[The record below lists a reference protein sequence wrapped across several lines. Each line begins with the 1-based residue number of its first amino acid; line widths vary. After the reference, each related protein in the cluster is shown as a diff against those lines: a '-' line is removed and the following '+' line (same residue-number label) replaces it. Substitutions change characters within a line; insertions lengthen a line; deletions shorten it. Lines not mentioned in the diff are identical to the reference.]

1 MMRHTLLILMLLIC
15 GMSVSA
21 QLTLKSEKG
30 DFEARL
36 IGRALFDGGVFFSD
50 KTSLGNAVEVYDVR
64 MGTVIRFL
72 ERWTGKI
79 EMGFAKSKVSMKDI
93 YIEYNDGKNLFRVGH
108 YFEPFSLE
116 YRIGTSDMKFNGA
129 AVSGIAFGDRRR
141 LGISYT
147 YNCDV
152 LNVSGGVFSDKDIDN
167 TEKGDEGYA
176 FSGRV
181 LFRPYSKEKNVIH
194 VGVSSRF
201 GVQGEAE
208 ENTLTYSAGAPS
220 NLISEKFLKAEVT
233 EAINEWKF
241 GAEVVMVL
249 DRWYFQSEY
258 LMAHVNRKASVENYT
273 GDGWYAQVGYA
284 LLNGRYGYN
293 KTSGMATAPGEKS
306 LEILCRY
313 NITNMNDKD
322 ARIMGGKQND
332 FSIGGIYYFNKYVAA
347 KMSYSLV
354 SLDKHTPIDGKQTFS
369 MIQGRIQLSF

>member
-1 MMRHTLLILMLLIC
+1 MILMLLVC
-15 GMSVSA
+15 GMSASA

-129 AVSGIAFGDRRR
+129 AVTGIAFGDRRR

-176 FSGRV
+176 LSGRV
-181 LFRPYSKEKNVIH
+181 LYRPYSKEKDVIH

-208 ENTLTYSAGAPS
+208 ENKLTYSAGAPS
-220 NLISEKFLKAEVT
+220 NLIPEKFLKAEVT

-258 LMAHVNRKASVENYT
+258 LMAHVNRKASVENYN

-293 KTSGMATAPGEKS
+293 KTSGMATAPGAKS

-322 ARIMGGKQND
+322 AGIMGGKQND

-354 SLDKHTPIDGKQTFS
+354 SLDKHAPIDGKQTFS

>member
-1 MMRHTLLILMLLIC
+1 MKHTLLILILLVC
-15 GMSVSA
+15 YASVSA

-36 IGRALFDGGVFFSD
+36 IGRVLFDGGVFFSD

-64 MGTVIRFL
+64 LGTVVRFL

-93 YIEYNDGKNLFRVGH
+93 YIEYSDGKSLLRVGH
-108 YFEPFSLE
+108 CFEPFSLE

-129 AVSGIAFGDRRR
+129 AVTGIAFGDRRK

-147 YNCDV
+147 YDCDV

-176 FSGRV
+176 LSGRV
-181 LFRPYSKEKNVIH
+181 LFRPYSREKNVIH

-208 ENTLTYSAGAPS
+208 ENKITYSAGAPS
-220 NLISEKFLKAEVT
+220 NLIPEKFLKAEVT

-249 DRWYFQSEY
+249 DKWYFQSEY
-258 LMAHVNRKASVENYT
+258 LMAHVNRKAAVENYN

-293 KTSGMATAPGEKS
+293 RMSGMASTPGAKS

-322 ARIMGGKQND
+322 AGIMGGKQND

-354 SLDKHTPIDGKQTFS
+354 SLDKRAHEGGKQTFS
-369 MIQGRIQLSF
+369 MIQGRVQLSF

>member
-1 MMRHTLLILMLLIC
+1 MMRHTLLILILLVW
-15 GMSVSA
+15 GMCTSA
-21 QLTLKSEKG
+21 QLTLKSEKN
-30 DFEARL
+30 DFEIRL
-36 IGRALFDGGVFFSD
+36 IGRALFDGGIFFSD
-50 KTSLGNAVEVYDVR
+50 KTALGNSLEIYDVR
-64 MGTVIRFL
+64 LGTVVRFL

-79 EMGFAKSKVSMKDI
+79 EMGFAKSKISMKDI
-93 YIEYNDGKNLFRVGH
+93 YIEYSDGKNLFRVGH

-116 YRIGTSDMKFNGA
+116 YRIGSSDMKFNGA
-129 AVSGIAFGDRRR
+129 AVTGIAFGDRRR
-141 LGISYT
+141 LGVSYT
-147 YNCDV
+147 YCGEAWNI
-152 LNVSGGVFSDKDIDN
+152 SGGVFSDKDIDN

-181 LFRPYSKEKNVIH
+181 LYRPYWEGKNVIH

-208 ENTLTYSAGAPS
+208 EGKLVYSAGAPS
-220 NLISEKFLKAEVT
+220 NLIPEKFLKAEVT

-249 DRWYFQSEY
+249 DKLYFQTEY
-258 LMAHVNRKASVENYT
+258 LMAHVNRKAAVDNYN

-293 KTSGMATAPGEKS
+293 KASGMATAPGAKS

-313 NITNMNDKD
+313 NITNMNDRD
-322 ARIMGGKQND
+322 AGIMGGKQND

-347 KMSYSLV
+347 K
-354 SLDKHTPIDGKQTFS
+354 
-369 MIQGRIQLSF
+369 

>member
-1 MMRHTLLILMLLIC
+1 MKHALLILILLVC
-15 GMSVSA
+15 YASVSA

-36 IGRALFDGGVFFSD
+36 IGRVLFDGGVFFSD

-64 MGTVIRFL
+64 LGTVVRFL

-93 YIEYNDGKNLFRVGH
+93 YIEYSDGKSLLRVGH
-108 YFEPFSLE
+108 CFEPFSLE

-129 AVSGIAFGDRRR
+129 AVTGIAFGDRRK

-147 YNCDV
+147 YDCDV

-176 FSGRV
+176 LSGRV
-181 LFRPYSKEKNVIH
+181 LFRPYSREKNVIH

-208 ENTLTYSAGAPS
+208 ENKITYSAGAPS
-220 NLISEKFLKAEVT
+220 NLIPEKFLKAEVT

-249 DRWYFQSEY
+249 DKWYFQSEY
-258 LMAHVNRKASVENYT
+258 LMAHVNRKAAVENYN
-273 GDGWYAQVGYA
+273 GGGWYAQVGYA

-293 KTSGMATAPGEKS
+293 RMSGMASTPGAKS

-322 ARIMGGKQND
+322 AGIMGGKQND

-354 SLDKHTPIDGKQTFS
+354 SLDKHAHEGGKQTFS
-369 MIQGRIQLSF
+369 MIQGRVQLSF